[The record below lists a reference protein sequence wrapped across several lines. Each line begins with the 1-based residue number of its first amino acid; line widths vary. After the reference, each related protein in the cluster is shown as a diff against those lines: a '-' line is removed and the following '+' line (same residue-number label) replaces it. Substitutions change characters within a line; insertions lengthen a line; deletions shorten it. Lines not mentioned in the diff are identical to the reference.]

1 MCCLQHDLQ
10 GHISDV
16 NTCKFFP
23 SGKVVLSGGADLRL
37 KIWSAEDGSCPVTL
51 KGHTGGISRARCIVH
66 LFYVIILLHSK
77 WVLFASALWSPD
89 PKDFKNNVQP
99 SSSWPNKLDQT
110 NIYLLPKRYNFLFQK
125 QYGPCLARHRSIFPA
140 LNSS

>member
-1 MCCLQHDLQ
+1 MTLALYASFWSLIFTVSFQYLLQHDLQ

-51 KGHTGGISRARCIVH
+51 KGHTGGEAFH
-66 LFYVIILLHSK
+66 Y
-77 WVLFASALWSPD
+77 ALM
-89 PKDFKNNVQP
+89 Q
-99 SSSWPNKLDQT
+99 
-110 NIYLLPKRYNFLFQK
+110 I
-125 QYGPCLARHRSIFPA
+125 
-140 LNSS
+140 

>member
-1 MCCLQHDLQ
+1 MFLQHDLQ

-51 KGHTGGISRARCIVH
+51 KGHTAGIKWLNPLVI
-66 LFYVIILLHSK
+66 LFYSVRGYPVSRVTFDRKIEG
-77 WVLFASALWSPD
+77 
-89 PKDFKNNVQP
+89 
-99 SSSWPNKLDQT
+99 
-110 NIYLLPKRYNFLFQK
+110 NFS
-125 QYGPCLARHRSIFPA
+125 H
-140 LNSS
+140 